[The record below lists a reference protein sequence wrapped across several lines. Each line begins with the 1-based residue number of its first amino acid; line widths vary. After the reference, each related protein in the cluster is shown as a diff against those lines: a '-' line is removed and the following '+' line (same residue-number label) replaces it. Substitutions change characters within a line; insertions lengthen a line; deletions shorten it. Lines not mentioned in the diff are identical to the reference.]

1 MLTKLIWLAESV
13 ASELS
18 EAISDTESHE
28 PTLGDAVTGI
38 VDNPE
43 ETISALNEFFGN
55 IGKAMLEMVPKI
67 IFAAVIL
74 IIGLIITK
82 LSLKL
87 LSKGL
92 SKSKMEVTV
101 TKFTTQIL
109 KIIMYVLLITI
120 VLSILGIPATSI
132 ITVIGTAGVAIG
144 LALQDSL
151 SNVAGGFLLMV
162 SKPFKIGDYI
172 ISNGV
177 EGTVSAISILHT
189 RLNSASNQAVFIPNG
204 QAINATII
212 NNNGNDT
219 RRVDLTFSISY
230 NDDFSEAQRII
241 REIIDKHE
249 KILHEIPAT
258 VRMKEHGDSAIII
271 VARPWC
277 KTEDYWSV
285 YFDLTEQVRAAF
297 IEHEIEIPFN
307 QLDVHMIEK

>member
-1 MLTKLIWLAESV
+1 MLSKLILIAESAGV
-13 ASELS
+13 S
-18 EAISDTESHE
+18 EAVSSAESHE
-28 PTLGDAVTGI
+28 ATLGDAVTGI

-43 ETISALNEFFGN
+43 ETISAINKFFGN
-55 IGKAMLEMVPKI
+55 IGSALLGMLPKI
-67 IFAAVIL
+67 IMAVVIL

-92 SKSKMEVTV
+92 SRSKLEVTV

-109 KIIMYVLLITI
+109 KIVMYVLLITI

-151 SNVAGGFLLMV
+151 SNVAGGFLLMI

-177 EGTVSAISILHT
+177 EGTVTAISILHT
-189 RLNSASNQAVFIPNG
+189 RLNSASNQAIFIPNG
-204 QAINATII
+204 QAVNATIV

-219 RRVDLTFSISY
+219 RRVDLKFSIGY
-230 NDDFSEAQRII
+230 NDDFFEAQKII
-241 REIIDKHE
+241 REIIDAHT
-249 KILHEIPAT
+249 KILHEIPVT
-258 VRMKEHGDSAIII
+258 VRMLEHGDSAIVIA
-271 VARPWC
+271 ARPWC
-277 KTEDYWSV
+277 KSEDYWGV

-297 IEHEIEIPFN
+297 IEHGIEIPFN
-307 QLDVHMIEK
+307 QLDVHVVQ